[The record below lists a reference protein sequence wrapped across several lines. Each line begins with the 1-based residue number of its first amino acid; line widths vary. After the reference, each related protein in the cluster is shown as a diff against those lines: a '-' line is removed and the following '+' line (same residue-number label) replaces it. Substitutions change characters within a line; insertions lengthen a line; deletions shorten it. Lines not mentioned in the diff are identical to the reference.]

1 MNKIEI
7 AVNEYFTKK
16 YGDDLDS
23 RFRKLNEEVWE
34 LNKAFEDYQGA
45 IDPSDRKRKRKH
57 LKDELGDVQTVLTH
71 ICTILG
77 ISQEEL
83 LINSIVKSK
92 VREVLPNYMKD
103 ESGTKAMDNRQARNA
118 QNFAKEETAR
128 NNNNKLCKL

>member
-1 MNKIEI
+1 MKTIET

-16 YGDDLDS
+16 HGDDLDA

-34 LNKAFEDYQGA
+34 LNKAFENYQGA
-45 IDPSDRKRKRKH
+45 IDPSDRKRKCEH

-92 VREVLPNYMKD
+92 VRGVIPNYMKG
-103 ESGTKAMDNRQARNA
+103 E
-118 QNFAKEETAR
+118 
-128 NNNNKLCKL
+128 